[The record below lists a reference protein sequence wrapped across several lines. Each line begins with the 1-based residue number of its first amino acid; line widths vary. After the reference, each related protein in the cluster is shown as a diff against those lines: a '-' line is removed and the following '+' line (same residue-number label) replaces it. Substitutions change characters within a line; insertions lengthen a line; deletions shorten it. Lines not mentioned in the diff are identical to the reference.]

1 MKLSQIELQGQQKS
15 QSDDQGNNISYNNPV
30 KESQELARLT
40 SRMKRLK
47 Q

>member
-30 KESQELARLT
+30 KESQKLARLT